1 LRGLRILITNHFLR
15 SRTGS
20 ELYVCEL
27 ATSLLRL
34 GHTPIVYSPQLGP
47 TAGELRKATVPVI
60 DSLEALS
67 SPLDLIHAQHHVETM
82 TALLHFPNTPAV
94 FFCHGWLPFE
104 ETPPRHPR
112 ILRYVAVDD
121 TCRDRLACENGVPE
135 ERISVILNSVDLE
148 SFLPRPPL
156 PEKPSRALVFSN
168 GASESTYLGAVR
180 EACSRA
186 QMTLDVI
193 GADSHNLSSRPQDV
207 LGQYDIVFAKAR
219 CALEALAVGNAVV
232 LCDRIGVGPMVTTG
246 ETERLRRLNFGVRAI
261 QEPVTAEVLAR
272 EIARYDAQDAAQ
284 VSRTIR
290 AGAGREPVVEQ
301 IVELY
306 HEVVREFE
314 GNARD
319 LDAEARAEAGYL
331 QQLSRHYESERD
343 SILNSRTFRWR
354 RQILNSRFI
363 GGLLRSFANRLG
375 G

>member
-1 LRGLRILITNHFLR
+1 MRRLRILITNHFLR

-20 ELYVCEL
+20 ELYVCDL

-47 TAGELRKATVPVI
+47 TAAELRKSTIPVI
-60 DSLEALS
+60 DSLDTLS
-67 SPLDLIHAQHHVETM
+67 APLDLIHAQHHVETM
-82 TALLHFPNTPAV
+82 TALLRFPNTPAV

-104 ETPPRHPR
+104 ETPPKHPR

-148 SFLPRPPL
+148 SFLPRAPL
-156 PEKPSRALVFSN
+156 PAKPARALVFSN

-180 EACSRA
+180 EACSRT

-193 GADSHNLSSRPQDV
+193 GADSGNLSSRPQDV

-219 CALEALAVGNAVV
+219 CALEALAVGSAVV
-232 LCDRIGVGPMVTTG
+232 LCDKIGVGPMVKSSDV
-246 ETERLRRLNFGVRAI
+246 ERLRRLNFGVRAI
-261 QEPVTAEVLAR
+261 QEPITVELLQR

-284 VSRTIR
+284 VSRSIR
-290 AGAGREPVVEQ
+290 AWAGREPAIEQ

-306 HEVVREFE
+306 HEAVREFE
-314 GNARD
+314 SSNRD
-319 LDAEARAEAGYL
+319 LAAEARAEASYL
-331 QQLSRHYESERD
+331 KRLSQHYESERD
-343 SILNSRTFRWR
+343 AILNSRTFRWR
-354 RQILNSRFI
+354 RKILNSRFA
-363 GGLLRSFANRLG
+363 GGLLRSFANRR
-375 G
+375 

>member
-20 ELYVCEL
+20 ELYVCDL

-47 TAGELRKATVPVI
+47 TASELRKTTVPVI
-60 DSLEALS
+60 DNLDALS

-82 TALLHFPNTPAV
+82 TALLRFPNTPAA

-135 ERISVILNSVDLE
+135 ERISVILNSVDLK
-148 SFLPRPPL
+148 SFLPRSPL

-180 EACSRA
+180 EACSRT

-193 GADSHNLSSRPQDV
+193 GADSGKLSMRPQDV

-232 LCDRIGVGPMVTTG
+232 LCDRVGCGPMVTTG
-246 ETERLRRLNFGVRAI
+246 EMERLRRLNFGVRAI
-261 QEPVTAEVLAR
+261 QEPVTAEVLER

-284 VSRTIR
+284 VSRNIR
-290 AGAGREPVVEQ
+290 TSAGREPAIEQ

-306 HEVVREFE
+306 YDVVREFE
-314 GNARD
+314 SSNRD
-319 LDAEARAEAGYL
+319 LDAEARSEAGYL

-354 RQILNSRFI
+354 KQMLNSRFV
-363 GGLLRSFANRLG
+363 GGLLRSITKR
-375 G
+375 